1 MNHMLDLI
9 RILGYYATVAFNS
22 VTGFDSL
29 NQIADEPLPFSGVF
43 SSNAWLLPMGGLCG
57 KPSGLPAY
65 YLTGLS
71 THTALPTRMTAGA
84 DSKSQIGVPK

>member
-29 NQIADEPLPFSGVF
+29 NTKADEPLPFSGVF
-43 SSNAWLLPMGGLCG
+43 SFVAWLLPMGGLCG
-57 KPSGLPAY
+57 KPSGLPVSLVQVCQPAQF
-65 YLTGLS
+65 
-71 THTALPTRMTAGA
+71 HPP
-84 DSKSQIGVPK
+84 I